1 MRELSKRVKAVKPSP
16 TLAITAK
23 AKALKAQGVD
33 LVDFAAGEPDWDT
46 PVFIKQAT
54 IKALEEGFTKYTP
67 SAGILE
73 LREVICEKLMKENG
87 LTYTPNEVIVTVGG
101 KQALYNLFMAL
112 FDEGDEVIIPSPY
125 WVSYIAM
132 ALLCG
137 ARPVVVDTENSGFK
151 LTPEDLKRAITPKTK
166 ALVINTP
173 CNPTGI
179 VYSEKELASLA
190 EVALDKDLWIISD
203 EVYEHLVYDDVKH
216 CSIASLSP
224 EVKERTVVVNALSKT
239 YCMTG
244 WRVGFAAG
252 PREVILA
259 MEVIQSQ
266 STSNV
271 TSFVQKGALS
281 AFRGSHDFVKA
292 LREEFQKR
300 RDLIYELV
308 VSRLGIK
315 CVKPSGA
322 FYLFPDFRSFLGKT
336 LRDDQELCE
345 YLLEKARVATIPG
358 SEFGKKGF
366 LRLSF
371 CTPEKAIREGIDRIK
386 QALEELV

>member
-1 MRELSKRVKAVKPSP
+1 MKGLSKRVKVVKPSP

-46 PVFIKQAT
+46 PAFVKQAT
-54 IKALEEGFTKYTP
+54 IKAIEEGFTKYTP

-73 LREVICEKLMKENG
+73 LREAICEKLMRENG
-87 LTYTPNEVIVTVGG
+87 LRYSPDEVIVTAGG
-101 KQALYNLFMAL
+101 KQAIYNLFMAL
-112 FDEGDEVIIPSPY
+112 FEEEDEVIIPSPY

-132 ALLCG
+132 ALLSG

-151 LTPEDLKRAITPKTK
+151 LTPEDLKKAITPKTK
-166 ALVINTP
+166 AMVINTP

-190 EVALDKDLWIISD
+190 EIALEKDLWIISD
-203 EVYEHLVYDDVKH
+203 EVYEHLIYDDIKH
-216 CSIASLSP
+216 CSIASLAP

-252 PREVILA
+252 PREVISA

-281 AFRGSHDFVKA
+281 ALRDPHGFIEA
-292 LREEFQKR
+292 LREEFQRR
-300 RDLIYELV
+300 RDLMYGLM
-308 VSRLGIK
+308 VSRLGVK

-336 LRDDQELCE
+336 LRDDQELCR
-345 YLLEKARVATIPG
+345 YLLEKARVATVPG
-358 SEFGKKGF
+358 SEFGKEGF
-366 LRLSF
+366 LRFSF
-371 CTPEKAIREGIDRIK
+371 CTPEHAIREGIERVK
-386 QALEELV
+386 QALEELA